1 MRGPSPLICISMAIQ
16 PCLSAATQPAAQ
28 QPIRQDVVGERGGT
42 HPLTLR
48 PWAAKS
54 ISLQGVLMASAP
66 LPLGPAPIQFGTD
79 GWRGVLG
86 VDITVERLLPVATAA
101 AQELAHRAPEG
112 LDSRTVV
119 IGYDRRF
126 LAPELAEAIAAAV
139 RGCELEPLLTD
150 TAVPTPACS
159 WAVVERQAL
168 GALVITAS
176 HNPPEWLGLKIKGP
190 FGGSVEGDFTA
201 AVERRLAA
209 GGITTPIQT
218 EVARFPGRDEHLNGL
233 RRKLDLAPIM
243 AGLKAM
249 KLKVIVDPMHGSAA
263 GCVSDLFGPASAG
276 WIEEIRS
283 ERNPLFGGNP
293 PEPLAPYLQELIAA
307 VRASTAAGTP
317 AVGLVFDGDGDR
329 IAAIDETGRFCST
342 QLLMP
347 LLIDHL
353 ARARALPGSIV
364 KTVSGSDLMRLVAE
378 AQGRDVLELAVGF
391 KYIAAEM
398 LAGDVLI
405 GGEESGGVGFGM
417 HLPERDALYAA
428 VLVLEALVEGGQPLG
443 ARLTALQNQHG
454 GASHYDRLDLRLAN
468 MEARE
473 RLEQILAKATPKTVA
488 GENVR
493 EVIRTDGIKLRMG
506 PSHWLM
512 LRFSGT
518 EPLLRLY
525 CEAPDVDRVH
535 AVLAWAQH
543 FAEAA

>member
-1 MRGPSPLICISMAIQ
+1 
-16 PCLSAATQPAAQ
+16 
-28 QPIRQDVVGERGGT
+28 
-42 HPLTLR
+42 
-48 PWAAKS
+48 
-54 ISLQGVLMASAP
+54 MASAP

-201 AVERRLAA
+201 AVERRLDA
-209 GGITTPIQT
+209 GGITIPIQA
-218 EVARFPGRDEHLNGL
+218 EVARFPGREEHLNGL

-263 GCVSDLFGPASAG
+263 GCISDLFGPAGAG

-283 ERNPLFGGNP
+283 ERDPLFGGHP
-293 PEPLAPYLQELIAA
+293 PEPLAPYLQQLIAA
-307 VRASTAAGTP
+307 VRTSTAAGTP
-317 AVGLVFDGDGDR
+317 AVGIVFDGDGDR

-398 LAGDVLI
+398 LAGEVLI

-468 MEARE
+468 MEARQ
-473 RLEQILAKATPKTVA
+473 RLEQILAKATPKAVA
-488 GENVR
+488 GEAVQ

-525 CEAPDVDRVH
+525 CEGPDPDRVH

>member
-1 MRGPSPLICISMAIQ
+1 
-16 PCLSAATQPAAQ
+16 
-28 QPIRQDVVGERGGT
+28 
-42 HPLTLR
+42 
-48 PWAAKS
+48 
-54 ISLQGVLMASAP
+54 MASAP
-66 LPLGPAPIQFGTD
+66 LRLTPAPIKFGTD

-86 VDITVERLLPVATAA
+86 VDITVERLLPVAAAA

-112 LDSRTVV
+112 CTSRTVV

-139 RGCELEPLLTD
+139 RGCELEPLLSE

-159 WAVVERQAL
+159 WAVVERKAL

-201 AVERRLAA
+201 AVEQRLAVA
-209 GGITTPIQT
+209 GITVPIQSAL
-218 EVARFPGRDEHLNGL
+218 ERFDGRAEHLDGL
-233 RRKLDLAPIM
+233 RRKLDLA
-243 AGLKAM
+243 ALVRGLKAM

-263 GCVSDLFGPASAG
+263 GCVPELLGADAADLV
-276 WIEEIRS
+276 EEIRS
-283 ERNPLFGGNP
+283 DRDPLFGGNP
-293 PEPLAPYLQELIAA
+293 PEPLAPYLSELIGA

-329 IAAIDETGRFCST
+329 IAAVDETGRFCST

-353 ARARALPGSIV
+353 ARARQLPGSVV

-378 AQGRDVLELAVGF
+378 GQGREVLELAVGF

-398 LAGDVLI
+398 LTGEVLI

-417 HLPERDALYAA
+417 HLPERDALFAA
-428 VLVLEALVEGGQPLG
+428 MLVLEALVEGGQPLG
-443 ARLTALQNQHG
+443 ARLEALQQQHG
-454 GASHYDRLDLRLAN
+454 GASHYDRLDLRLAD
-468 MEARE
+468 MEARR
-473 RLEQILAKATPKTVA
+473 RLESLLAQATPTEVA
-488 GENVR
+488 GMPVQ
-493 EVIRTDGIKLRMG
+493 EVITTDGIKLRMG
-506 PSHWLM
+506 ASHWLM

-525 CEAPDVDRVH
+525 CEAPDADRVD
-535 AVLAWAQH
+535 AVLAWAKR

>member
-1 MRGPSPLICISMAIQ
+1 
-16 PCLSAATQPAAQ
+16 
-28 QPIRQDVVGERGGT
+28 
-42 HPLTLR
+42 
-48 PWAAKS
+48 
-54 ISLQGVLMASAP
+54 MASAP
-66 LPLGPAPIQFGTD
+66 LRLTPAPIKFGTD

-86 VDITVERLLPVATAA
+86 VDITVERLLPVAAAA

-112 LDSRTVV
+112 CTSRTVV

-139 RGCELEPLLTD
+139 RGCELEPLLSE

-159 WAVVERQAL
+159 WAVVERKAL

-201 AVERRLAA
+201 AVEQRLAVA
-209 GGITTPIQT
+209 GITVPIQSAV
-218 EVARFPGRDEHLNGL
+218 ERFDGRAEHLDGL
-233 RRKLDLAPIM
+233 RRKLDLA
-243 AGLKAM
+243 ALVRGLKAM

-263 GCVSDLFGPASAG
+263 GCVPELLGADAADLV
-276 WIEEIRS
+276 EEIRS
-283 ERNPLFGGNP
+283 DRDPLFGGNP
-293 PEPLAPYLQELIAA
+293 PEPLAPYLSELIGA

-329 IAAIDETGRFCST
+329 IAAVDETGRFCST

-353 ARARALPGSIV
+353 ATARQLPGSVV

-378 AQGRDVLELAVGF
+378 GQGREVLELAVGF

-398 LAGDVLI
+398 LTGEVLI

-417 HLPERDALYAA
+417 HLPERDALFAA
-428 VLVLEALVEGGQPLG
+428 MLVLEALVEGGQPLG
-443 ARLTALQNQHG
+443 ARLEALQQQHG
-454 GASHYDRLDLRLAN
+454 GASHYDRLDLRLAD
-468 MEARE
+468 MEARR
-473 RLEQILAKATPKTVA
+473 RLESLLAQATPAEVA
-488 GENVR
+488 GMPVQ
-493 EVIRTDGIKLRMG
+493 EVITTDGIKLRMG
-506 PSHWLM
+506 ASHWLM

-525 CEAPDVDRVH
+525 CEAPDADRVD
-535 AVLAWAQH
+535 AVLAWAKR

>member
-1 MRGPSPLICISMAIQ
+1 MS
-16 PCLSAATQPAAQ
+16 
-28 QPIRQDVVGERGGT
+28 
-42 HPLTLR
+42 
-48 PWAAKS
+48 
-54 ISLQGVLMASAP
+54 SAP
-66 LPLGPAPIQFGTD
+66 LPLRAAPIKFGTD

-86 VDITVERLLPVATAA
+86 VDITVERLLPVAAAA
-101 AQELAHRAPEG
+101 AQELAHRAPAD

-126 LAPELAEAIAAAV
+126 LAPELAEAIAASV
-139 RGCELEPLLTD
+139 HGCELEPLLT
-150 TAVPTPACS
+150 TSAVPTPACS
-159 WAVVERQAL
+159 WAVVERKAL

-209 GGITTPIQT
+209 GGITAPIQKP
-218 EVARFPGRDEHLNGL
+218 VPRFDGRGEHLAGL
-233 RRKLDLAPIM
+233 RSKMQLDHLV
-243 AGLKAM
+243 AGLRAM
-249 KLKVIVDPMHGSAA
+249 NLKLFVDPMHGSAA
-263 GCVSDLFGPASAG
+263 GCVSELLGPDAAD
-276 WIEEIRS
+276 WVEEIRS

-293 PEPLAPYLQELIAA
+293 PEPLAPYLSELIAA
-307 VRASTAAGTP
+307 VQASTAAGVP

-329 IAAIDETGRFCST
+329 IAAVDETGRFCST

-353 ARARALPGSIV
+353 ARARQLPGSVV

-378 AQGRDVLELAVGF
+378 GQGREVLELAVGF
-391 KYIAAEM
+391 KYIASEM
-398 LAGDVLI
+398 LASDVLI

-417 HLPERDALYAA
+417 HLPERDALFAA
-428 VLVLEALVEGGQPLG
+428 MLILEALVEGGLPLG
-443 ARLTALQNQHG
+443 ARINALQQRHG
-454 GASHYDRLDLRLAN
+454 GSSHYDRLDLRLPD
-468 MEARE
+468 MDARR
-473 RLEQILAKATPKTVA
+473 RLESLLAATTPKEIA
-488 GENVR
+488 GVPVQD
-493 EVIRTDGIKLRMG
+493 VITTDGIKLRMG

-525 CEAPDVDRVH
+525 CEAPDAERVH
-535 AVLAWAQH
+535 AVLSWAQR

>member
-1 MRGPSPLICISMAIQ
+1 
-16 PCLSAATQPAAQ
+16 
-28 QPIRQDVVGERGGT
+28 
-42 HPLTLR
+42 
-48 PWAAKS
+48 
-54 ISLQGVLMASAP
+54 MASAP

-201 AVERRLAA
+201 AVERRLDA
-209 GGITTPIQT
+209 GGITIPIQA
-218 EVARFPGRDEHLNGL
+218 EVARFPGREEHLNGL

-263 GCVSDLFGPASAG
+263 GCVSDLFGPAGAG

-283 ERNPLFGGNP
+283 ERDPLFGGHP
-293 PEPLAPYLQELIAA
+293 PEPLAPYLQQLIAA
-307 VRASTAAGTP
+307 VRTSTAAGTP

-398 LAGDVLI
+398 LTGEVLI

-443 ARLTALQNQHG
+443 ARLTALQDQHG

-468 MEARE
+468 MEARQ
-473 RLEQILAKATPKTVA
+473 RLEQILAKATPKAVA
-488 GENVR
+488 GEAVQ

-525 CEAPDVDRVH
+525 CEGPDPDRVH

>member
-1 MRGPSPLICISMAIQ
+1 MS
-16 PCLSAATQPAAQ
+16 
-28 QPIRQDVVGERGGT
+28 
-42 HPLTLR
+42 
-48 PWAAKS
+48 
-54 ISLQGVLMASAP
+54 SAP

-86 VDITVERLLPVATAA
+86 VDITVDRLLPVAAAA
-101 AQELAHRAPEG
+101 AQELAFRAPDG
-112 LDSRTVV
+112 LNSRTVV

-139 RGCELEPLLTD
+139 HGCDLEPLLTE

-209 GGITTPIQT
+209 GGITTPIQANT
-218 EVARFPGRDEHLNGL
+218 QRFDGRAEHLEGL
-233 RRKLDLAPIM
+233 RRKLDLRALVQ
-243 AGLKAM
+243 GLKQTN
-249 KLKVIVDPMHGSAA
+249 LRVIVDPMHGSAA
-263 GCVSDLFGPASAG
+263 GCVPELLGADGADVVK
-276 WIEEIRS
+276 EIRS
-283 ERNPLFGGNP
+283 ERDPLFGGHP
-293 PEPLAPYLQELIAA
+293 PEPLAPYLQELIAE
-307 VRASTAAGTP
+307 VQASTAAGTA

-329 IAAIDETGRFCST
+329 IAAVDETGRFCST

-347 LLIDHL
+347 LLIDYL
-353 ARARALPGSIV
+353 ARARALPGAVV

-378 AQGRDVLELAVGF
+378 GQGRQVLELAVGF

-398 LAGDVLI
+398 LAGGVLI

-417 HLPERDALYAA
+417 HLPERDALFAA
-428 VLVLEALVEGGQPLG
+428 MLVLEALVEGGEPLG
-443 ARLTALQNQHG
+443 ARLDTLQSKHG
-454 GASHYDRLDLRLAN
+454 GTSHYDRLDLRLAS
-468 MEARE
+468 MEARR
-473 RLEQILAKATPKTVA
+473 RLETLLAETPPREVA
-488 GENVR
+488 GVAVN
-493 EVIRTDGIKLRMG
+493 EVITTDGVKLRLG

-525 CEAPDVDRVH
+525 CEAPDADRV
-535 AVLAWAQH
+535 ATVLAWARSI
-543 FAEAA
+543 AEAA

>member
-1 MRGPSPLICISMAIQ
+1 
-16 PCLSAATQPAAQ
+16 
-28 QPIRQDVVGERGGT
+28 
-42 HPLTLR
+42 
-48 PWAAKS
+48 
-54 ISLQGVLMASAP
+54 MASAP

-201 AVERRLAA
+201 AVERRLDA
-209 GGITTPIQT
+209 GGITIPIQAK
-218 EVARFPGRDEHLNGL
+218 VARFPGREEHLNGL

-263 GCVSDLFGPASAG
+263 GCVSDLFGPAGAG

-283 ERNPLFGGNP
+283 ERDPLFGGHP
-293 PEPLAPYLQELIAA
+293 PEPLAPYLQQLIAA
-307 VRASTAAGTP
+307 VRTSTAAGTP
-317 AVGLVFDGDGDR
+317 AVGIVFDGDGDR

-443 ARLTALQNQHG
+443 ARLTALQDQHG

-468 MEARE
+468 MEARQ
-473 RLEQILAKATPKTVA
+473 RLEQILAKATPKAVA
-488 GENVR
+488 GEAVQ

-525 CEAPDVDRVH
+525 CEGPDPDRVH